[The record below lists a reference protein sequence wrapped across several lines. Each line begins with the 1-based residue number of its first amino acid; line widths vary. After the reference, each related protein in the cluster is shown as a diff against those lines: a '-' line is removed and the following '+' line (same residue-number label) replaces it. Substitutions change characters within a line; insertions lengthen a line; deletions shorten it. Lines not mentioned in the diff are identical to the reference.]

1 MEQYVIEGQTKLRG
15 VLPVHGAKNA
25 ALPILAGTLLVP
37 GVCEIHNCPA
47 LSDVA
52 AAAAICSLWAAGCSR
67 SRGSDR
73 RRYDDERHLYFRR
86 NDAYHAL

>member
-37 GVCEIHNCPA
+37 GCVKYIIARRCLMWRRP
-47 LSDVA
+47 LPF
-52 AAAAICSLWAAGCSR
+52 CSLWAAGCSR
-67 SRGSDR
+67 SR
-73 RRYDDERHLYFRR
+73 
-86 NDAYHAL
+86 A

>member
-37 GVCEIHNCPA
+37 GCVKYI
-47 LSDVA
+47 
-52 AAAAICSLWAAGCSR
+52 IAG
-67 SRGSDR
+67 
-73 RRYDDERHLYFRR
+73 
-86 NDAYHAL
+86 AV